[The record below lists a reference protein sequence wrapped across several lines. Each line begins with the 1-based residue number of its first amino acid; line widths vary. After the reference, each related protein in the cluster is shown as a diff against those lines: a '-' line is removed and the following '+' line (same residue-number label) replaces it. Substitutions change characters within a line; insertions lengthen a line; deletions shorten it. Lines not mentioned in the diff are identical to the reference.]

1 MKDALT
7 LMQEY
12 KKKQEVKPVSVAQEF
27 APILSQLL
35 SALAEIVNKDI
46 PAPLVEFTAPEVK
59 VELENP
65 IQVNVP
71 KQPEQK
77 APIVNIANYD
87 YTKMFSA
94 LKESVDSLTVAVA
107 SRPTRW
113 KAVRNGQGFIDYVDG
128 VEKDEAE

>member
-46 PAPLVEFTAPEVK
+46 PAPLIEVASPEVK

-71 KQPEQK
+71 KQAEQK
-77 APIVNIANYD
+77 TPIVNIKDYD

-94 LKESVDSLTVAVA
+94 LKESVDKLTVAVA
-107 SRPTRW
+107 SRPTEW
-113 KAVRNGQGFIDYVDG
+113 GVERNSQGFIQSVKA
-128 VEKDEAE
+128 VTSEE

>member
-12 KKKQEVKPVSVAQEF
+12 KKKKEVKPVSVAQEF

-77 APIVNIANYD
+77 TPIVNIHDYD

-94 LKESVDSLTVAVA
+94 LKESVDKLTVAVE
-107 SRPTRW
+107 SRPTAW
-113 KAVRNGQGFIDYVDG
+113 DVERNSQGFIQTVKA
-128 VEKDEAE
+128 VKSDE

>member
-1 MKDALT
+1 MKDALK

-77 APIVNIANYD
+77 TPIVNIHDYD

-94 LKESVDSLTVAVA
+94 LKESVDRLTIAVA
-107 SRPTRW
+107 SRPTAW
-113 KAVRNGQGFIDYVDG
+113 DVERNSQGFIQTVKA
-128 VEKDEAE
+128 VKSEE